1 MILNTL
7 LYVTRYGSTVVLM
20 AIIDRSVNL
29 SVRHKL
35 VLSKRR
41 WLDNTI
47 FTNFLQYHVYSKT

>member
-41 WLDNTI
+41 
-47 FTNFLQYHVYSKT
+47 